1 MHHSSLTMYQN
12 SILQLTKTI
21 AKLPSMGPRIAK
33 KITLHLALNKEK
45 TLLPLIKHLQD
56 LYHKVQTCHIC
67 GNLDENPVCF
77 ICANPARN
85 QQILCVVEEVA
96 DLWAIEKTNSYQGC
110 FHVLG
115 GSLCALSGRTPQTLN
130 FDNLFSRIQQQQFQE
145 IIIATSATI
154 NGQNTANFLVDAIK
168 NLKLHKPSKITH
180 LAYGMPIGSELDY
193 LDENTLSIALS
204 GRKNFL

>member
-1 MHHSSLTMYQN
+1 MYQN

-130 FDNLFSRIQQQQFQE
+130 FDYLFLI
-145 IIIATSATI
+145 
-154 NGQNTANFLVDAIK
+154 
-168 NLKLHKPSKITH
+168 NLKYIH
-180 LAYGMPIGSELDY
+180 L
-193 LDENTLSIALS
+193 
-204 GRKNFL
+204 